1 VTGRLVSLG
10 IALTLLVALS
20 GAIVAACYDV
30 PRPAC
35 GFLCGPDGACPD
47 GYACASDQVCH
58 VAGSPDSL
66 VCPHPD
72 AALPADAAPDAPP
85 DAPPDAAEDAAPDMA
100 LDAPLDMPP
109 DMAPP

>member
-20 GAIVAACYDV
+20 GAIVTACYEV

-35 GFLCGPDGACPD
+35 GFVCGPDGACPD
-47 GYACASDQVCH
+47 SYTCASDHICH
-58 VAGSPDSL
+58 LTGSPDSL

-72 AALPADAAPDAPP
+72 AALPV
-85 DAPPDAAEDAAPDMA
+85 DAAPDMVPDMA
-100 LDAPLDMPP
+100 PDMAFDAPLDMPP
-109 DMAPP
+109 DMADAP